1 MVSHDLYNT
10 LTQRV
15 SNFMIVLSL
24 TEITT
29 YSALLQRCSYVDY
42 RTFDTTINIA
52 IFSHNKD
59 TILVFFDNTACA
71 NEGSF
76 FMLNTEKV
84 ARSRYTLRIV
94 NGSYE
99 MGYCLRL

>member
-1 MVSHDLYNT
+1 MVSHDLYKT

-15 SNFMIVLSL
+15 SNSMIVLSL

-42 RTFDTTINIA
+42 RIFDTTINIA

-59 TILVFFDNTACA
+59 TILVFLTPLLVLMKVHF
-71 NEGSF
+71 
-76 FMLNTEKV
+76 LNVEYSNV
-84 ARSRYTLRIV
+84 EY
-94 NGSYE
+94 
-99 MGYCLRL
+99 

>member
-15 SNFMIVLSL
+15 SNFTIVLSL

-29 YSALLQRCSYVDY
+29 YSALLQCCSSVDY

-59 TILVFFDNTACA
+59 TILVFFDTTAVLVLMKVY
-71 NEGSF
+71 F
-76 FMLNTEKV
+76 LNVEYSNV
-84 ARSRYTLRIV
+84 EY
-94 NGSYE
+94 
-99 MGYCLRL
+99 